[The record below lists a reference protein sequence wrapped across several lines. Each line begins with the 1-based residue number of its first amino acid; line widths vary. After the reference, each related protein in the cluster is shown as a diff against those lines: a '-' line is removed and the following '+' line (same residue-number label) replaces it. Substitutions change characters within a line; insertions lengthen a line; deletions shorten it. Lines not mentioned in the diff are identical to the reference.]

1 MCKQLLI
8 FFLNLTRGET
18 DWRGEVSEI
27 SCDAHGKKR
36 VSLLRTSK
44 SLSFNKIRMF
54 ALLHAQNCT
63 RNFSTM
69 LFECWW

>member
-1 MCKQLLI
+1 MCKQLLIQI

-18 DWRGEVSEI
+18 DWRDEVSEI
-27 SCDAHGKKR
+27 SCDAHGQKR
-36 VSLLRTSK
+36 FSLLRTNK

-63 RNFSTM
+63 CKFSTT
-69 LFECWW
+69 FF